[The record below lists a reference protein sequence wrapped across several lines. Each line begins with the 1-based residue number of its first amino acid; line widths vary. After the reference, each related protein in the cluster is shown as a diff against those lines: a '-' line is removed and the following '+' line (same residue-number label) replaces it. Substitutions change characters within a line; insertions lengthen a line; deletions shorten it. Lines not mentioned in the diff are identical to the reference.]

1 MYSQSL
7 TAFLVNSLIRIN
19 VDIFELAFQL
29 CIDVRKAI
37 DKMKELKKQVL
48 MKYLFFVCMERYLG
62 IGLYK

>member
-1 MYSQSL
+1 ML
-7 TAFLVNSLIRIN
+7 KPFLVNSLIRIN

-48 MKYLFFVCMERYLG
+48 MKYLSFVCMERCLG